1 MLVTKLRSQ
10 ARNLFLYFIFIL
22 LLFERASSAVNITV
36 AVIME
41 RSPTDMPFGINRT
54 IGVINNAIDKSK
66 KIVNQSINLDFIIRY
81 TDVPT
86 CTYFQFGALAAEIYY
101 NSESEIN
108 AIIGPGKENNTFNV
122 IYDFQRN
129 SHKRG
134 CENNK
139 NTIPLRSIPLISF
152 ISVIYDP

>member
-10 ARNLFLYFIFIL
+10 SRNLFLYFIFIL
-22 LLFERASSAVNITV
+22 LVFERTSSAVNITV

-108 AIIGPGKENNTFNV
+108 AIIGPGKEN
-122 IYDFQRN
+122 II
-129 SHKRG
+129 H
-134 CENNK
+134 
-139 NTIPLRSIPLISF
+139 LLIVHSAPSCASQPINLHRYLIF
-152 ISVIYDP
+152 CPT

>member
-10 ARNLFLYFIFIL
+10 ARKLFLYFIFL
-22 LLFERASSAVNITV
+22 LLVFERASSAVNITV

-66 KIVNQSINLDFIIRY
+66 KIVNQSINLNFIIRY

-101 NSESEIN
+101 TSGSEIN
-108 AIIGPGKENNTFNV
+108 AIIGPGKENIIHLKLYAPPLPVPHNQSVCAETFLPNLLTYFV
-122 IYDFQRN
+122 TICNIY
-129 SHKRG
+129 
-134 CENNK
+134 
-139 NTIPLRSIPLISF
+139 
-152 ISVIYDP
+152 